1 MLAVY
6 AFPRPLPKGEWH
18 PDDVLAMIE
27 EHAGMTL
34 RDYFAAAALSARP
47 IQISSHEPA
56 AKLHGGYG
64 LPDRRRDA
72 KGAQCLTATYPP

>member
-34 RDYFAAAALSARP
+34 RDYFAAAALSAMP
-47 IQISSHEPA
+47 IQISVAEPA
-56 AKLHGGYG
+56 AKYMADSAYLIADE
-64 LPDRRRDA
+64 LLKARNA
-72 KGAQCLTATYPP
+72 